1 MLKRVIF
8 DTVVFI
14 SIAMLPFWCTVLL
27 ALFGL
32 LYFARWWEVVGFA
45 LLIELFY
52 VHAMSPWFGIL
63 FPTTLAAVMLFALA
77 EVLRAAIRESR

>member
-1 MLKRVIF
+1 MKRILF
-8 DTVVFI
+8 DTVVFM
-14 SIAMLPFWCTVLL
+14 SIAMLPFWCTGLL

-32 LYFARWWEVVGFA
+32 LYFARWWEIIGFA

-52 VHAMSPWFGIL
+52 AQVMDPWFGIL
-63 FPTTLAAVMLFALA
+63 FPTTLAAVLFFALA